1 MAMSQE
7 KLPPEL
13 LSSSFWDTNSM
24 ANVLIDSLIF
34 VLAYVFRT
42 ELKLLCG
49 MLEEESQLALGES
62 WLHSVV

>member
-1 MAMSQE
+1 
-7 KLPPEL
+7 
-13 LSSSFWDTNSM
+13 M